1 MVNILYVVDSLKQR
15 YGVTAVVKNYL
26 LNMHSENVHIELI
39 VCRDSEQELVD
50 LFMKNGYK
58 VHYMPFL
65 KLQAIGEYICFWK
78 CFFQNNKYDIVHS
91 HFNQIDYIVF
101 KIAMKCGVKECI
113 SHSHNTRLSVVWWK
127 AVRNFFMCYP
137 ARSVSTKW
145 AACSDLAGKAFY
157 GNSFISSSKRLL
169 IHNAVDTDKFRF
181 NHEVREQLREK
192 LGLHGKYVI
201 GNIGSFKRQKNKL
214 FLLDIMRAV
223 LGHEEKVCLLNL
235 GDGEERFIFE
245 EKMKNMGLGEYV
257 ILTGTVNNP
266 EDYLQAMDV
275 FVLPSLYEGLPV
287 VGIEAQTAGLPCIFS
302 DAITQEVD
310 LLDNNEFL
318 SLKADAEQWSAAIL
332 KYRDFMRLDRSNDIK
347 DIGYDIQEEAGRLAQ
362 YYCDIIKERI

>member
-1 MVNILYVVDSLKQR
+1 MMVNVLYVVDSLKQR

-26 LNMHSENVHIELI
+26 LNMHNKDVHIELI

-50 LFMKNGYK
+50 LFVENGYK

-65 KLQAIGEYICFWK
+65 KLQYIGGYIRFWK
-78 CFFQNNKYDIVHS
+78 GFFQNHKYDIVHS
-91 HFNQIDYIVF
+91 HFNQVDYIVF
-101 KIAMKCGVKECI
+101 KIAMKYGVKECI

-145 AACSDLAGKAFY
+145 AACSNLAGKAFY
-157 GNSFISSSKRLL
+157 GNGFIGSAKRLL

-181 NHEVREQLREK
+181 NPVVRQQLREK

-214 FLLDIMRAV
+214 FLLDIMRV
-223 LGHEEKVCLLNL
+223 VIEYEEKVCLLNL
-235 GDGEERFIFE
+235 GDGEERSAFE
-245 EKMKNMGLGEYV
+245 EKMKDIGVDKYV
-257 ILTGTVNNP
+257 VLTGTVNNP

-275 FVLPSLYEGLPV
+275 FLLPSLYEGLPV
-287 VGIEAQTAGLPCIFS
+287 VGVEAQTAGLPCIFS
-302 DAITQEVD
+302 DAITKEVD
-310 LLDNNEFL
+310 LLDNNEFI
-318 SLKADAEQWSAAIL
+318 SLKADAKQWSDAIL
-332 KYRDFMRLDRSNDIK
+332 KYRDFMRVDRSNDIK
-347 DIGYDIQEEAGRLAQ
+347 EIGYDIQEEAERLAQ
-362 YYCDIIKERI
+362 YYCDIVKE